1 MLGRLVQKRSIFGT
15 LLVLLAIIIACGGE
29 AEPAPAPAPA
39 PTMDPA
45 VLDELRMSIE
55 KLAESQPE
63 GLTAAQVKSIV
74 NDAIGDID
82 APEGLTGA
90 QVQSIVGQAISAIET
105 PEGLT
110 AQEVEAIVG
119 RAAPEGLSVDQVQ
132 TIVENALAA
141 AETPEGL
148 TAAEVERIV
157 GDAMAMAAT
166 PAATPAAMPAEGG
179 RMFGHFPASRVDP
192 RATQGGVLTTIAPS
206 IRRFFDAHTTDDP
219 NHTLWPLYSGLVNYD
234 WTQPTITIV
243 PDLAESWTASE
254 DGLTWTFNLV
264 QNATFHK
271 GSALTAHD
279 VVMSMNRHYQHPAYE
294 SAVAPFLENWLETDG
309 LEATDD
315 WTVVLRLKAIRPD
328 MLAVFANNNFS
339 VMPTELIEEL
349 GGPSGEA
356 VIEDE
361 AMIDGSGPFMFLQ
374 HDDEAFFEV
383 ERFPNYYRP
392 DRTFLDGMKQLIS
405 ADEAVR
411 NAFIRTG
418 QADLYWGTGNS
429 PAQQQELQVDNPQ
442 CAPGQK
448 EGCLNYG
455 ATSGTRLMWYMLNP
469 SFEPFQDYRVRRAFF
484 LSLDRWDVIDKIELG
499 AGEPIIATP
508 PDFGGATLSEIE
520 QIPGMRRD
528 KTADF
533 AEANRLLE
541 EAGHSGLE
549 IQYLQA
555 GSGATR
561 QSTEIFANGL
571 RSGGFK
577 VSANIPPDDAER
589 QRRESVCDFN
599 FIISRIAPDY
609 ADPGAYLVM
618 WEKGQAQ
625 NRCNIPFP
633 KLWALWDQQ
642 ATSLDPAL
650 RASVVEQM
658 EEILINDE
666 EEGLWAMFT
675 HTLGHPYT
683 YSPQVH
689 WNPPK
694 ILRGWGRFWDMW
706 KEQ

>member
-29 AEPAPAPAPA
+29 AAPAPA

-63 GLTAAQVKSIV
+63 GEGLTADQVKSIV
-74 NDAIGDID
+74 NDAIGGID

-110 AQEVEAIVG
+110 AQQVEAIVG
-119 RAAPEGLSVDQVQ
+119 RAAPEGLSVEQVQ
-132 TIVENALAA
+132 AIVENALAA

-157 GDAMAMAAT
+157 GDAMAM
-166 PAATPAAMPAEGG
+166 AATPAAMPAEGG

-429 PAQQQELQVDNPQ
+429 PAQQLEAQQQMPRCE
-442 CAPGQK
+442 AGQK
-448 EGCLNYG
+448 ENCLNYG

-469 SFEPFQDYRVRRAFF
+469 AFEPFQDYRVRRAFF

-499 AGEPIIATP
+499 AGAPIIATP
-508 PDFGGATLSEIE
+508 PDFGGATLAEIE

-528 KTADF
+528 KVDDF
-533 AEANRLLE
+533 NMARMLLA

-549 IQYLQA
+549 VEYLQS
-555 GSGATR
+555 GSLATR
-561 QSTEIFANGL
+561 QSTEIFADGL
-571 RSGGFK
+571 RSGGFT
-577 VSANIPPDDAER
+577 VNANVPPDDAER
-589 QRRESVCDFN
+589 QRRESLCDFN
-599 FIISRIAPDY
+599 YIVSRIAPDY

-618 WEKGQAQ
+618 WEEGQPQ

-642 ATSLDPAL
+642 ATSLDPAF
-650 RASVVEQM
+650 RASIVEQM
-658 EEILINDE
+658 EDILINDE

-683 YSPQVH
+683 YSPQTH
-689 WNPPK
+689 WDPPK

-706 KEQ
+706 KDQ

>member
-1 MLGRLVQKRSIFGT
+1 MLGRFAPKRGFFGL
-15 LLVLLAIIIACGGE
+15 LLVLLAIMIACGGE
-29 AEPAPAPAPA
+29 AAPAPAPA

-63 GLTAAQVKSIV
+63 GEGLTADQVKSIV
-74 NDAIGDID
+74 NDAIGGID

-110 AQEVEAIVG
+110 AQQVEAIVG
-119 RAAPEGLSVDQVQ
+119 RAAPEGLSVEQVQ
-132 TIVENALAA
+132 AIVENALAA

-166 PAATPAAMPAEGG
+166 PAAMPAEGDAMMMG
-179 RMFGHFPASRVDP
+179 PQ
-192 RATQGGVLTTIAPS
+192 QGGVMTTIAPS
-206 IRRFFDAHTTDDP
+206 IRRFFDAHKTDDP

-234 WTQPTITIV
+234 WTEPTITIV
-243 PDLAESWTASE
+243 PDLAESWSASG
-254 DGLTWTFNLV
+254 DGLTWTFKLKP
-264 QNATFHK
+264 ATFHK
-271 GSALTAHD
+271 GSQLTADD
-279 VVMSMNRHYQHPAYE
+279 VVMSMNRHYLVPGRE
-294 SAVAPFLENWLETDG
+294 SAVAPFLQSWVES

-315 WTVVLRLKAIRPD
+315 ETVVLKLTAIRPD

-349 GGPSGEA
+349 GGPSGEGT
-356 VIEDE
+356 IEDE
-361 AMIDGSGPFMFLQ
+361 AMLDGSGPFMFLK
-374 HDDEAFFEV
+374 HEDEAFFEA
-383 ERFPNYYRP
+383 EKFPNYYRP
-392 DRTFLDGMKQLIS
+392 ERIFLDGVKQLIS
-405 ADEAVR
+405 ADENVR
-411 NAFIRTG
+411 NAFVLTG

-429 PAQQQELQVDNPQ
+429 PAQQLEAQQQMPRCE
-442 CAPGQK
+442 AGQK
-448 EGCLNYG
+448 ENCLNYG

-469 SFEPFQDYRVRRAFF
+469 AFEPFQDYKVRKAFF

-499 AGEPIIATP
+499 AGAPIIATP
-508 PDFGGATLSEIE
+508 PDFGGATLAEIE

-528 KTADF
+528 KVDDF
-533 AEANRLLE
+533 NMARMLLA

-549 IQYLQA
+549 VEYLQS
-555 GSGATR
+555 GSLATR
-561 QSTEIFANGL
+561 QSTEIFADGL
-571 RSGGFK
+571 RSGGFT
-577 VSANIPPDDAER
+577 VNANVPPDDAER
-589 QRRESVCDFN
+589 QRRESLCDFN
-599 FIISRIAPDY
+599 YIVSRIAPDY

-618 WEKGQAQ
+618 WEEGQPQ

-633 KLWALWDQQ
+633 QLWALWDQQ
-642 ATSLDPAL
+642 ATSLDPAF
-650 RASVVEQM
+650 RASIVEQM
-658 EEILINDE
+658 EDILINDE

-683 YSPQVH
+683 YSPQTH
-689 WNPPK
+689 WDPPK

-706 KEQ
+706 KDQ

>member
-1 MLGRLVQKRSIFGT
+1 MLGRFGPKQGLFGLLIVLV
-15 LLVLLAIIIACGGE
+15 AIIIACGGE
-29 AEPAPAPAPA
+29 AEPAPAPA

-63 GLTAAQVKSIV
+63 GLTADQVKSIV
-74 NDAIGDID
+74 DTAIGDID

-119 RAAPEGLSVDQVQ
+119 RAAPEGLSVGQVQ
-132 TIVENALAA
+132 AIVENALAA

-166 PAATPAAMPAEGG
+166 PAAMPAEGDAMMMG
-179 RMFGHFPASRVDP
+179 PQ
-192 RATQGGVLTTIAPS
+192 QGGVITTIAPS
-206 IRRFFDAHTTDDP
+206 IRRFFDAHKTDDP

-234 WTQPTITIV
+234 WTEPTITIV
-243 PDLAESWTASE
+243 EDLAESWSASG
-254 DGLTWTFNLV
+254 DGLTWTFKLKP
-264 QNATFHK
+264 ATFHK
-271 GSALTAHD
+271 GSQLTADD
-279 VVMSMNRHYQHPAYE
+279 VVMSMNRHYLVPGRE
-294 SAVAPFLENWLETDG
+294 SAVAPFLQSWVES
-309 LEATDD
+309 LEAVDD
-315 WTVVLRLKAIRPD
+315 ETVVLKLTAIRPD

-339 VMPTELIEEL
+339 VMPTELIQEL
-349 GGPSGEA
+349 GGPAGEGT
-356 VIEDE
+356 IEDE
-361 AMIDGSGPFMFLQ
+361 AMLDGSGPFMFLK
-374 HDDEAFFEV
+374 HEDEAFFEA

-392 DRTFLDGMKQLIS
+392 ERIFLDGVKQLIS
-405 ADEAVR
+405 ADENVR
-411 NAFIRTG
+411 NAFVLTG

-429 PAQQQELQVDNPQ
+429 PAQQLEAQQQMPRCE
-442 CAPGQK
+442 AGQK
-448 EGCLNYG
+448 ENCLNYG

-469 SFEPFQDYRVRRAFF
+469 AFEPFQDYKVRKAFF

-499 AGEPIIATP
+499 AGAPIIATP
-508 PDFGGATLSEIE
+508 PDFGGATLAEIE

-528 KTADF
+528 KVDDFNTA
-533 AEANRLLE
+533 RMLLA

-549 IQYLQA
+549 VEYLQS
-555 GSGATR
+555 GSLATR
-561 QSTEIFANGL
+561 QSTEIFADGL
-571 RSGGFK
+571 RSGGFT
-577 VSANIPPDDAER
+577 VNADVPPDDAER
-589 QRRESVCDFN
+589 QRRESLCDFN
-599 FIISRIAPDY
+599 YIVSRIAPDY

-618 WEKGQAQ
+618 WEEGQPQ

-642 ATSLDPAL
+642 ATSLDPAF
-650 RASVVEQM
+650 RASIVEQM
-658 EEILINDE
+658 EDILINDE

-683 YSPQVH
+683 YSPQTH
-689 WNPPK
+689 WDPPK

-706 KEQ
+706 KE